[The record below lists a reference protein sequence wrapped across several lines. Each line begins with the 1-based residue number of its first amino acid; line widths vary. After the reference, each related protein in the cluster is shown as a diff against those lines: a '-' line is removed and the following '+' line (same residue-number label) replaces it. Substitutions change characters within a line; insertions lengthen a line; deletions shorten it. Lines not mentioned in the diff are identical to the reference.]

1 MGEHLTV
8 DAAILRLRR
17 MGEAEGAYAPA
28 GPSPAAS
35 SSGCGGPS
43 TRAKITH
50 WFCQMGESF
59 DLAGHTVGLA
69 ANFLDRCTA
78 RRDCGAAQ
86 YQLIAVTALLLA
98 AKVEER
104 KPITLNDLVVLSSG
118 LFERDDI
125 RLMELE
131 LLRALEWRLNAPT
144 VHAFVDLLLRLVDDG
159 REAPGRLA
167 DRVRAE
173 AKAFVDLSVVHDEPA
188 LRRDAWPRPVMCG
201 FRQAGCP
208 VEDVELWTTRVKAC
222 GFAYGAADLL
232 ECGASFTDDDDDDD
246 RDDDDSADEEIR
258 MCIRDDDGAAPMDED
273 DDKHGCA
280 SSPHTVATDFFTGE

>member
-1 MGEHLTV
+1 MTKPSPEHHLDMGERLTV

-35 SSGCGGPS
+35 CSGCGGPS

-78 RRDCGAAQ
+78 RRECGAAQ

-104 KPITLNDLVVLSSG
+104 KPITLNDLVVNLD
-118 LFERDDI
+118 LTVN
-125 RLMELE
+125 LE
-131 LLRALEWRLNAPT
+131 LQ
-144 VHAFVDLLLRLVDDG
+144 VFHYQ
-159 REAPGRLA
+159 
-167 DRVRAE
+167 
-173 AKAFVDLSVVHDEPA
+173 LSKP
-188 LRRDAWPRPVMCG
+188 
-201 FRQAGCP
+201 
-208 VEDVELWTTRVKAC
+208 
-222 GFAYGAADLL
+222 
-232 ECGASFTDDDDDDD
+232 
-246 RDDDDSADEEIR
+246 
-258 MCIRDDDGAAPMDED
+258 
-273 DDKHGCA
+273 
-280 SSPHTVATDFFTGE
+280 